1 MSIKQ
6 FLNKKSI
13 GGENKK
19 IMRNVVVVEDDT
31 FQRFYD
37 LIEPY
42 KTAEYIPSDIIND
55 LLTSI
60 MPSSEVLHS
69 YTPYHKI
76 IKVKISDILEAPI
89 TNWQYN
95 RPPDLTRCYDIARY
109 HFLSKNIP
117 DNMLYFAF
125 NNKQQ
130 KFNVIDGIHR
140 YTSLKII
147 KEQNSKPL
155 DILTPGDFGSDNDA
169 KWLYDSYMILNIRF
183 NATEGDLIELFK
195 ALNKSSPIP
204 DLYIRDVKQEK
215 RNIIENIANTWQ
227 VRYKEHF
234 SSSNKPT
241 KPNIN
246 RDRFIDLLEILYD
259 KHCITEENKN
269 KLGQLLDD
277 MNFKIKH
284 TKLPKGI
291 LTQNGYDKCNRSGCW
306 LFIYK
311 SEEIQKMI

>member
-1 MSIKQ
+1 
-6 FLNKKSI
+6 
-13 GGENKK
+13 
-19 IMRNVVVVEDDT
+19 
-31 FQRFYD
+31 
-37 LIEPY
+37 
-42 KTAEYIPSDIIND
+42 
-55 LLTSI
+55 
-60 MPSSEVLHS
+60 
-69 YTPYHKI
+69 
-76 IKVKISDILEAPI
+76 
-89 TNWQYN
+89 
-95 RPPDLTRCYDIARY
+95 
-109 HFLSKNIP
+109 
-117 DNMLYFAF
+117 
-125 NNKQQ
+125 
-130 KFNVIDGIHR
+130 
-140 YTSLKII
+140 
-147 KEQNSKPL
+147 
-155 DILTPGDFGSDNDA
+155 
-169 KWLYDSYMILNIRF
+169 MILNIRF